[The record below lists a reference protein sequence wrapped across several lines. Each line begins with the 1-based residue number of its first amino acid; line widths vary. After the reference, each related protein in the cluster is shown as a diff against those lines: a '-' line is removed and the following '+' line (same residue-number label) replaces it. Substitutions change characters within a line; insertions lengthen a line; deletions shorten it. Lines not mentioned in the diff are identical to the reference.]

1 MFEIIS
7 NSIDEAREGYGKRII
22 ITLHEDKS
30 ITVEDFGRGIPI
42 DFNKSE
48 DKYNWE
54 LAFCTLYAGSKY
66 NNNSGG
72 NYSFALGL
80 NGLGLCATQF
90 SSEYMEVESR
100 RGQWNY
106 SLRFEK
112 GFNVTQDERGFK
124 KSRGDGTTGTKI
136 HWKPDLEVFTD
147 IDIGAD
153 YLADILRRQAV
164 VNDGVEL
171 VLKNEHEDG
180 TFILRIEDT
189 DQGRYVEGAVDVIYN
204 TLRETGLLWDEGP
217 DIGGPV
223 GPYVQSE
230 RMGMFKQYA
239 EQLVAEGKAYYCFCT
254 EERLEAL
261 HAEQRAHGEMTHYDG
276 CCRDLPKEE
285 VEKRLAAGEPYVI
298 RQKIPREGVTGFD
311 DMVYGHIEVN
321 NSEMDD
327 QILIKTDGMPTYNF
341 ANVVDDHLMGITHV
355 IRGSEYLSST
365 PKYNLLYQAFGWNIP
380 NYIHCP
386 PVMKDAQNKLSKR
399 NGDASYQDLVAKGYL
414 TEAILNYICLLGWSP
429 KGEYAEQEIFSLA
442 DLVKIWTPD
451 GISKSPAIFDPLKLR
466 AINAEYIRRLSP
478 EEFLAKAEPWIDSAV
493 HTPINKKLLCANL
506 QPRCEV
512 LGEIPEQLD
521 FFDAM
526 PEYDVSLYANKK
538 QKTTPESAKE
548 ALEAL
553 LPVLSDEALD
563 FNDRD
568 TVFDACKAKAEELGK
583 KNGWLLYPLG
593 IALSGKQRT
602 PGGGTD
608 LACMMGRETTLE
620 RVKAAIEKLNG

>member
-1 MFEIIS
+1 MSTEVRTRFAPS
-7 NSIDEAREGYGKRII
+7 PTGYMHLGNLRTALYTYLWARRNGGK
-22 ITLHEDKS
+22 
-30 ITVEDFGRGIPI
+30 
-42 DFNKSE
+42 
-48 DKYNWE
+48 
-54 LAFCTLYAGSKY
+54 
-66 NNNSGG
+66 
-72 NYSFALGL
+72 
-80 NGLGLCATQF
+80 
-90 SSEYMEVESR
+90 
-100 RGQWNY
+100 
-106 SLRFEK
+106 
-112 GFNVTQDERGFK
+112 
-124 KSRGDGTTGTKI
+124 
-136 HWKPDLEVFTD
+136 
-147 IDIGAD
+147 
-153 YLADILRRQAV
+153 
-164 VNDGVEL
+164 
-171 VLKNEHEDG
+171 
-180 TFILRIEDT
+180 FILRIEDT
-189 DQGRYVEGAVDVIYN
+189 DQEREVKGAVDVIYN
-204 TLRETGLLWDEGP
+204 SMKTAGLIHDEGP
-217 DIGGPV
+217 DVGGPC
-223 GPYVQSE
+223 GPYIQSE
-230 RMGMFKQYA
+230 RKNLYLPYA
-239 EQLVAEGKAYYCFCT
+239 KELVEKGGAYYCFCT
-254 EERLEAL
+254 KERLDEERARAEAK
-261 HAEQRAHGEMTHYDG
+261 GETFKYDKH
-276 CCRDLPKEE
+276 CLNMPKEE

-311 DMVYGHIEVN
+311 DVVYGHIEVN

-365 PKYNLLYQAFGWNIP
+365 PKYNLLYQAFGWDIP
-380 NYIHCP
+380 TYIHCP

-414 TEAILNYICLLGWSP
+414 TEAVLNYICLLGWSP
-429 KGEYAEQEIFSLA
+429 RGEYAEQEIFSLPE
-442 DLVKIWTPD
+442 LVRIWSPE

-478 EEFLAKAEPWIDSAV
+478 EEFQKKAEPWIDSAV
-493 HTPINKKLLCANL
+493 HSAIDKKLLCANL

-538 QKTTPESAKE
+538 QKTTPETAKE

-563 FNDRD
+563 FANRD
-568 TVFDACKAKAEELGK
+568 AVFDACKAKAEELGK

-608 LACMMGRETTLE
+608 LACMMGRETTLA
-620 RVKAAIEKLNG
+620 RVNAAIEKLNG

>member
-1 MFEIIS
+1 MPS
-7 NSIDEAREGYGKRII
+7 NKVRTRFAPSPTGYMHVGNLR
-22 ITLHEDKS
+22 T
-30 ITVEDFGRGIPI
+30 
-42 DFNKSE
+42 
-48 DKYNWE
+48 
-54 LAFCTLYAGSKY
+54 ALY
-66 NNNSGG
+66 
-72 NYSFALGL
+72 
-80 NGLGLCATQF
+80 T
-90 SSEYMEVESR
+90 
-100 RGQWNY
+100 
-106 SLRFEK
+106 
-112 GFNVTQDERGFK
+112 
-124 KSRGDGTTGTKI
+124 
-136 HWKPDLEVFTD
+136 
-147 IDIGAD
+147 
-153 YLADILRRQAV
+153 YLMA
-164 VNDGVEL
+164 
-171 VLKNEHEDG
+171 KHEDG

-261 HAEQRAHGEMTHYDG
+261 HAEQRANGEMTHYDG
-276 CCRDLPKEE
+276 CCRDLPEEE
-285 VEKRLAAGEPYVI
+285 VQKRLAAGEPYVI
-298 RQKIPREGVTGFD
+298 RQKIPRTGITGFDDVVYGHIEVEQRLAAGEPYVIRQKIPKEGVTGFD
-311 DMVYGHIEVN
+311 DVVYGHIEVE

-365 PKYNLLYQAFGWNIP
+365 PKYNLLYQAFGWEIP
-380 NYIHCP
+380 TYIHCP

-414 TEAILNYICLLGWSP
+414 SEAVMNYICLLGWSP
-429 KGEYAEQEIFSLA
+429 KGEYAEQEIFSLEE
-442 DLVKIWTPD
+442 LIKIWSPD

-478 EEFLAKAEPWIDSAV
+478 EEFQKKAEPWIDQAV
-493 HTPINKKLLCANL
+493 HTPIDKKLLCANL

-526 PEYDVSLYANKK
+526 PDYDVSLYANKK
-538 QKTTPESAKE
+538 QKTTPETARE

-553 LPVLSDEALD
+553 LPLLSDESLD
-563 FNDRD
+563 FSDRD
-568 TVFDACKAKAEELGK
+568 TVFNACKAKAEELGK

-608 LACMMGRETTLE
+608 LACMMGRETTLA